1 MAPEITVILPDGT
14 ERRVVEG
21 TTGLQLAE
29 LIGRRLAAAAV
40 AVEVDGE
47 LRDLGRPLH
56 DGAKVRI
63 VTGETEE
70 GRAVLRHSTAH
81 VMAQAVTRL
90 WPGARFAIGPPI
102 TDGFYYDFELPSGAR
117 FSDADLER
125 IEAAM
130 REIVAEAQ
138 PFSRD

>member
-117 FSDADLER
+117 FSDA
-125 IEAAM
+125 
-130 REIVAEAQ
+130 
-138 PFSRD
+138 